1 MDLRNLKYFI
11 AVYETGSF
19 SAASK
24 QKFVAQPSISA
35 SIKQLEETLS
45 TPLFVRYPR
54 GVKATEA
61 GEQLYPLAKQLVAQS
76 VAIKNLFIAKT
87 NKLPFRLGL
96 IKGLRVEKMSALLK
110 RFINYVD
117 TMELT
122 LVPPEETCDARI
134 ISSDMLK
141 PNEKFE
147 PMWKEQ
153 YRIVLPANHPL
164 SLHEQI
170 HLHDLANVPFIQR
183 SPCSGWDKLREVIQ
197 QHKVELD
204 IRARIRTVEYA
215 IGLVKAGLGCAF
227 IPVPN
232 DLTSTSDVVSR
243 PLLEVNMSRDIG
255 LAYQNISDTLDTL
268 KRIVNE

>member
-1 MDLRNLKYFI
+1 MDLRSLNYFI

-24 QKFVAQPSISA
+24 QQFVAQPSISA

-45 TPLFVRYPR
+45 TPLFIRYPR

-76 VAIKNLFIAKT
+76 RAIKNLFITKT
-87 NKLPFRLGL
+87 NKIPFQLGL
-96 IKGLRVEKMSALLK
+96 IKGLRVEKMSTLLK
-110 RFINYVD
+110 SFINHVD
-117 TMELT
+117 NMELT
-122 LVPPEETCDARI
+122 LVPPEDTCDARI

-141 PNEKFE
+141 PTEQFQ
-147 PMWKEQ
+147 PMWKER
-153 YRIVLPANHPL
+153 YRVVMPSNHPL

-170 HLHDLANVPFIQR
+170 HLHDLAGVPFIQR
-183 SPCSGWDKLREVIQ
+183 SPCSGWDRLREALQ
-197 QHKVELD
+197 QQRVSLD
-204 IRARIRTVEYA
+204 IRAKIRTVEYA

-227 IPVPN
+227 IPVPK
-232 DLTSTSDVVSR
+232 DLTLMQDVVTR
-243 PLLEVNMSRDIG
+243 PLLEVNMSREIG
-255 LAYQNISDTLDTL
+255 LAYQNESEPLTTL